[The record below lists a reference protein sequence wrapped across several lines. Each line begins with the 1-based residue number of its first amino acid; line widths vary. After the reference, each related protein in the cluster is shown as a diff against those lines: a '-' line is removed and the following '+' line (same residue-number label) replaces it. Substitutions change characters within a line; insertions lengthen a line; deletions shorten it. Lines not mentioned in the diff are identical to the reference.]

1 MTTSTPSFP
10 VSEARVDE
18 RATRLTHAI
27 AERIRDV
34 MGNMTQR
41 ALAKRLGYSS
51 GSTVSAHLNG
61 RTNLTLKTVVQYA
74 VALDATIVSVPRV
87 ERPKKRRRRR
97 GRTRRVSDQRK
108 ALRDIDPVKQALH
121 SLLSDLTARIGQIL
135 DADDELSQR
144 ELARRIGRDEAYVS
158 RVLAGGVN
166 VTLKTVAAFDV
177 ALNTR
182 LLRVEGVSPKKMLH
196 TSHQGRSSARLIR
209 RISDGGSYAN
219 HGGVCDT
226 MNNYLTRTAKSASA
240 SESVAEPS
248 PCLTYG

>member
-34 MGNMTQR
+34 MGDMTQR

-108 ALRDIDPVKQALH
+108 ALRDIDPVQQALH

-144 ELARRIGRDEAYVS
+144 ELARRMDRDEAYVS
-158 RVLAGGVN
+158 RGLTGGIN
-166 VTLKTVAAFDV
+166 FTLKTIAAFEE
-177 ALNTR
+177 ALGTR
-182 LLRVEGVSPKKMLH
+182 LLAVAGNGANGSNTMHKQGAFVPQVQASSDSGYCKD
-196 TSHQGRSSARLIR
+196 TSGTATRAVTFSDYLIR
-209 RISDGGSYAN
+209 KEQ
-219 HGGVCDT
+219 
-226 MNNYLTRTAKSASA
+226 TATEDEEHQAA
-240 SESVAEPS
+240 
-248 PCLTYG
+248 